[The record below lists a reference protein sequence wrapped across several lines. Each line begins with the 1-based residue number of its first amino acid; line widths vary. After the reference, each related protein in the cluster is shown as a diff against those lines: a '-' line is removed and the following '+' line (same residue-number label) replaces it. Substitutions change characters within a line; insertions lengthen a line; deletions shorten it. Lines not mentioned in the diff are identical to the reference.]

1 MIQVNT
7 FKQKL
12 AFMLF
17 IMFFAGGAGYAQQE
31 KRVEPVWWFGESVAG
46 NFNFY
51 RGTTQ
56 QLNDFS
62 TPTAFHKGETVMPYA
77 SILAEYRPN
86 KMIGGMLNVAYDNR
100 GGSFEGVMAPCN
112 CPATLSTN
120 LSYVSIEPSIRI
132 APFSSAF
139 YVFAGP
145 TMGINISRS
154 FVYKQDKQVD
164 RREDWSDVRKTVFSA
179 QAGAGIDIPLSKKAT
194 IAQMTLSPFA
204 SFQTNLGQAPRAD
217 QSWSIYTFRAGI
229 ALKIGV
235 GKKNIPKKIN
245 EPVALLATTPSAV
258 KETDVTFTTRPPKE
272 VPPFR
277 EVKETF
283 PIKNSVFFNM
293 GSAEIPNRYIQLNQ
307 ADAATFKEGQLQRSQ
322 PQNLSKGR
330 SARQLAIYYNILNIL
345 GDRLRSNPS
354 TAITLVGSSDKNPI
368 EGKSMAENVKHYLVS
383 TYGIDPMRITTEGRD
398 KPVVPS
404 EQPGATKELALLKEG
419 DRRVDIESTS
429 PAILVQVGGTSSL
442 KPIEITAVQE
452 DPLDSYVLFDIDSA
466 STLLKSWR
474 VQVIDEDGLVQ
485 NYGPYTSDQASV
497 PGRTILGKKV
507 KGDYKILMFGETKNG
522 HYILKQDSV
531 SLVKIDSSKQV
542 GLRHSILFDF
552 DKSQTIASYKKF
564 LIDGVTP
571 LISDNATVI
580 IHGHTDVIG
589 DDKYNLNL
597 SRERANSTQQILQH
611 ALSNA
616 GKKGVKFETNGFGE
630 DVNMS
635 PFENDL
641 PEQRV
646 YNRTVI
652 IDIVPVK

>member
-1 MIQVNT
+1 MKQVNT
-7 FKQKL
+7 FKLKITFLFLIL
-12 AFMLF
+12 A
-17 IMFFAGGAGYAQQE
+17 FAGGASYSQVE
-31 KRVEPVWWFGESVAG
+31 KRVQPVWWFGESVAG

-56 QLNDFS
+56 QLNGFS
-62 TPTAFHKGETVMPYA
+62 TPTAFHKGETVLPYA

-86 KMIGGMLNVAYDNR
+86 KVVGGMLNVAYDNR
-100 GGSFEGVMAPCN
+100 GGSFEGVLAPCN

-120 LSYVSIEPSIRI
+120 LSYISVEPSLRI
-132 APFSSAF
+132 TPFSSAF

-235 GKKNIPKKIN
+235 GKKNVSNKTN
-245 EPVALLATTPSAV
+245 EPITQMATTAV
-258 KETDVTFTTRPPKE
+258 GLKETDVTFTTRPPKE

-283 PIKNSVFFNM
+283 PIRNSVFFNI
-293 GSAEIPNRYIQLNQ
+293 GSAEIPNRYIQLSQ
-307 ADAATFKEGQLQRSQ
+307 ADAASFKEGQLQQSQ

-345 GDRLRSNPS
+345 GDRLRENPS
-354 TAITLVGSSDKNPI
+354 ANITLVGSSDKNPT
-368 EGKSMAENVKHYLVS
+368 EGKLMAENVKHYLVS
-383 TYGIDPMRITTEGRD
+383 VYGIDVMRIATEGRD

-404 EQPGATKELALLKEG
+404 EQPGATKELTLLREG

-429 PAILVQVGGTSSL
+429 PELLIQIGGTSSL
-442 KPIEITAVQE
+442 RPIQITAIQE

-474 VQVIDEDGLVQ
+474 VQIIDKNGVIQ
-485 NYGPYTSDQASV
+485 NYGPYTTDQASV
-497 PGRTILGKKV
+497 PGRTILGNNA
-507 KGDYKILMFGETKNG
+507 KGNYKILMFGETKNG

-531 SLVKIDSSKQV
+531 SLVKLDSSRQV
-542 GLRHSILFDF
+542 GLRYSILFDF

-564 LIDGVTP
+564 LIEEVTP
-571 LISDNATVI
+571 LISNNATVI
-580 IHGHTDVIG
+580 IHGHTDIIG
-589 DDKYNLNL
+589 DEKYNMNL
-597 SRERANSTQQILQH
+597 SRERANSTQQILKK

-616 GKKGVKFETNGFGE
+616 GKKGVRFEAIAFGE
-630 DVNMS
+630 DAIMS

-641 PEQRV
+641 PEQRF

-652 IDIVPVK
+652 IDIVLEK